1 MTSEHYLREIA
12 ELLKEMNLRLARIEA
27 YFGSFPDLKFDPTKG
42 WKFDLGHDEIPR

>member
-27 YFGSFPDLKFDPTKG
+27 RVGASPELKS
-42 WKFDLGHDEIPR
+42 PRSSVPLTMYQKLIK